1 MVTKNTLSPLCAAIF
16 LSVISQQ
23 TTAKSFQAL
32 DGELTGSLN
41 TTISVGMSVSTQD
54 PDSKLYTYGESK
66 NLSISP
72 GSGTGPNADNGRLN
86 FGKGDVISNQYKG
99 LTDLTLEYHNYG
111 FKGSVKYWYDHWL
124 ETKSGRYTDFDDS
137 GFDDLASFSGIEL
150 LDAYGWTYFDL
161 GEMPVD
167 IRLGKQVLS
176 WGESTFLQ
184 GGINIIN
191 PLDAAAFNRPGV
203 ELKEGLLPVE
213 MLYGSIGLTPAMT
226 LEGFYQFNW
235 RPTVLDGCNTF
246 FATTDV
252 IQPGCGPIYTQ
263 ATLSNAEEENIG
275 GTGGNTIIDRTVDD
289 LPEDS
294 GQWGASV
301 KYYAESLNGSEFGLY
316 FINYHSRNPYLDAT
330 NADPSQYRPLAGGP
344 LGDID
349 FYAPGHPAGAGFIQG
364 ATYNAVFPENI
375 RLYGLSFNTSLHSG
389 WSLSGELA
397 YRPNMPLQININDLL
412 GDAAAGGDGAADYG
426 QNVEGYVRKP
436 VTQVQVTA
444 LNTFPQVLGASELA
458 LIGEVGF
465 MHIGALG
472 DENRYGRSALFGPG
486 DDGSGAC
493 NTSDNITDDFC
504 TNEGYTTSD
513 SWGYRLNATL
523 VYSSVLPGVTVKP
536 SLSFRHDVNGYAYQ
550 PGGAFEEGQM
560 ATTLSLGSIYRD
572 DYKATLAYTSF
583 FGNNQYST
591 LDDRDFMSFSIS
603 ASF

>member
-1 MVTKNTLSPLCAAIF
+1 MVTNNTVSPICAAIL

-23 TTAKSFQAL
+23 ATAKTFEAL

-41 TTISVGMSVSTQD
+41 TTISAGMSVSTQN
-54 PDSKLYTYGESK
+54 PDSRLYTFGESK
-66 NLSISP
+66 SLNITP

-99 LTDLTLEYHNYG
+99 LTDLTLEYRNYG

-213 MLYGSIGLTPAMT
+213 MLYGSVGLTPAMM

-246 FATTDV
+246 FATTDA

-263 ATLSNAEEENIG
+263 ATLSNAEEENVG
-275 GTGGNTIIDRTVDD
+275 GGLNTIIDRVADD
-289 LPEDS
+289 LPDDQ
-294 GQWGASV
+294 GQWGASL
-301 KYYAESLNGSEFGLY
+301 KYYAEHLNGTEFGLY
-316 FINYHSRNPYLDAT
+316 FINYHSRNPYLNAT
-330 NADPSQYRPLAGGP
+330 NANLATPGDTFIPGLGGR
-344 LGDID
+344 
-349 FYAPGHPAGAGFIQG
+349 QG

-375 RLYGLSFNTSLHSG
+375 RLYGLSFNTSLNSG

-412 GDAAAGGDGAADYG
+412 ADAYQGGANPSDPSDYGAA
-426 QNVEGYVRKP
+426 VEGYVRKP
-436 VTQVQVTA
+436 VTQLQITA
-444 LNTFPQVLGASELA
+444 LNTFPQVMGASELA
-458 LIGEVGF
+458 LIGEIGF
-465 MHIGALG
+465 MHVGALG
-472 DENRYGRSALFGPG
+472 DENRYGRSAIFGPG
-486 DDGSGAC
+486 DDGSGTC
-493 NTSDNITDDFC
+493 NNSDNITDEFC

-523 VYSSVLPGVTVKP
+523 VYSSVLPGVTLKP

>member
-1 MVTKNTLSPLCAAIF
+1 VVTKNTLSPLCAAIF